1 MVDVID
7 IVPPALDVNGNLT
20 IWWVPAISDLTA
32 PKASTEVGGTGAFRL
47 THSFTPT
54 GFPLDG
60 DQTVTEDN
68 RLALV
73 NALESLDRRTDT
85 LGMLEYVDS
94 DAASSAAVV
103 LKPTAP
109 ATTKSGY
116 FVVRRGVPISTLAA
130 AAQKVLVIP
139 VTLGSQIKPVTDGK
153 LRIKQRTSI
162 TGPIVEGILAA

>member
-1 MVDVID
+1 MPDVVD
-7 IVPPALDVNGNLT
+7 IVPPALDVNGNLV
-20 IWWVPAISDLTA
+20 IWWVNTIADQTA
-32 PKASTEVGGTGAFRL
+32 PKASTEIGAASSYRL

-60 DQTVTEDN
+60 DQSVTEDI
-68 RLALV
+68 RLALA
-73 NALESLDRRTDT
+73 NALESLDRRTDS

-109 ATTKSGY
+109 ATTKSGF
-116 FVVRRGVPISTLAA
+116 FVVRRGVPISTLATTG
-130 AAQKVLVIP
+130 QKVLVIP

-162 TGPIVEGILAA
+162 TGPIVEGVLAA